1 MKSRKRRGD
10 SEWDAW
16 QRKVVWCGSG
26 KMGAGPWELS
36 GWILV
41 TPRPPHAP
49 STVLN
54 CRPLE
59 LSAKQGQC
67 LKCIPETVEAQV
79 SECSQVRVH
88 PERGLF
94 QTPASSLPSGS
105 VEGRTAR
112 MDPSS
117 RAAVEPDA
125 VLKNWLG
132 VALLRLPEV
141 QTYFKLETVIPVVR
155 ICMVGHCTQSH
166 FILMIQFE

>member
-1 MKSRKRRGD
+1 
-10 SEWDAW
+10 
-16 QRKVVWCGSG
+16 
-26 KMGAGPWELS
+26 MGAQWVDPCNTPPSSRTKYSPELQ
-36 GWILV
+36 
-41 TPRPPHAP
+41 TPGA
-49 STVLN
+49 
-54 CRPLE
+54 
-59 LSAKQGQC
+59 LSKAGAMS
-67 LKCIPETVEAQV
+67 EMHSRNGGNTG
-79 SECSQVRVH
+79 ECSQVRVH

-112 MDPSS
+112 MDPYS

-132 VALLRLPEV
+132 VVLLRLPEV

-155 ICMVGHCTQSH
+155 ICMVGYCTQSH

>member
-16 QRKVVWCGSG
+16 QWKVVWCGSG
-26 KMGAGPWELS
+26 KMGEGPCEPS

-67 LKCIPETVEAQV
+67 LKCIPETVETQV
-79 SECSQVRVH
+79 SVHKCVCTRKEDFSRPQRRLFHQGQWRDGLPEWTLPRELQWSQMLYLR
-88 PERGLF
+88 
-94 QTPASSLPSGS
+94 TGS
-105 VEGRTAR
+105 VSCSFAYQRCK
-112 MDPSS
+112 PI
-117 RAAVEPDA
+117 
-125 VLKNWLG
+125 LNW
-132 VALLRLPEV
+132 R
-141 QTYFKLETVIPVVR
+141 Q
-155 ICMVGHCTQSH
+155 
-166 FILMIQFE
+166 

>member
-1 MKSRKRRGD
+1 
-10 SEWDAW
+10 
-16 QRKVVWCGSG
+16 
-26 KMGAGPWELS
+26 MGAQWVDPCNTRPSPRTKYSPELQ
-36 GWILV
+36 
-41 TPRPPHAP
+41 TPGTLSKVGAMSEMHSRNGG
-49 STVLN
+49 ST
-54 CRPLE
+54 
-59 LSAKQGQC
+59 G
-67 LKCIPETVEAQV
+67 
-79 SECSQVRVH
+79 ECSQVRVH

-105 VEGRTAR
+105 VEGRTTR

-125 VLKNWLG
+125 VLKNCLG